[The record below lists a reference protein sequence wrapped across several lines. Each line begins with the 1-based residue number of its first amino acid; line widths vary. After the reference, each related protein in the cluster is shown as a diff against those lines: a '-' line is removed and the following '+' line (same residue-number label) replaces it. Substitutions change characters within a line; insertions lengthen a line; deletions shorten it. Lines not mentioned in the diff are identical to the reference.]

1 VTDVDNIAIEVKEGF
16 AKDVASGWEALV
28 RYFADPVEIAHVPP
42 DPTDGPVP
50 VDAASAYTRGVAV
63 TLTKINDFA
72 YSADVRSDGERI
84 TIDLTVSGQSVD
96 GEAFTTPLS
105 FECYIDEGKL
115 VRQVA
120 SVDPVAMAP
129 LAQALAATGAFPT
142 ASH

>member
-1 VTDVDNIAIEVKEGF
+1 VTDVDNIALEVKEGF

-63 TLTKINDFA
+63 ALSKINAFS
-72 YSADVRSDGERI
+72 YSADVRAEGGRI

-120 SVDPVAMAP
+120 TVDPESMAP
-129 LAQALAATGAFPT
+129 LANALAATGAFPT